1 MVTTGALLFAKKPTT
16 TFQTLIVYMTEAYPT
31 ILERMQIISWNA
43 KRNMK
48 KGESELSRKNSATLH

>member
-48 KGESELSRKNSATLH
+48 RGES